1 MPLKGD
7 VTDSGKQL
15 LRIGGS
21 NGKPTIIGCRVY
33 DAVDGNAVVICVP
46 EVAEQH
52 ARIEAVD
59 GVFFLTD
66 LCSKLGTWITSVDGG
81 RYKLTPKMPVRLR
94 PADVI
99 EFGCHPEAV
108 FRVKLRKSSA

>member
-15 LRIGGS
+15 LQIGGS
-21 NGKPTIIGCRVY
+21 NGKPTIIGCRVC